1 MPMSA
6 SRSNNLAVLEQLLK
20 RPRNPN
26 VTCEHG
32 FAPLHHAAEEGH
44 VEPMR
49 LLLEARADAQKAA
62 AGAAPVHFAAA
73 NGYFDAVRFLLE
85 VGVDRD

>member
-1 MPMSA
+1 MLMSA

-26 VTCEHG
+26 VTCERG